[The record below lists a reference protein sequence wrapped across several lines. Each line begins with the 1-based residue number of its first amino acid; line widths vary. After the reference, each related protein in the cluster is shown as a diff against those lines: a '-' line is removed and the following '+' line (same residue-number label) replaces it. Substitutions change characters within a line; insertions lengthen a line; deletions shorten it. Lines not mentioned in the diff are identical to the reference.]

1 MLVWKHSMRLFPF
14 SWRGN
19 MHFRKAYL
27 LLFQVR
33 FSLLPLCKYL
43 VRNKFSIIWV
53 NFYGFGVQF
62 GKKILI
68 KIRNILSKK
77 CFLFYSNPFRLRLFQ
92 SQKLYNNLCKL
103 YAIFLAWF
111 KIHGFLEAKYIFSEK
126 LILSSFKWD
135 IALITS
141 VNTVDKKNKRKKVT
155 IICHFF
161 QWTRKNT
168 QLNKRGRNITRHQNP
183 FQREKKE
190 KNSRDTKELSYGGL
204 QG

>member
-1 MLVWKHSMRLFPF
+1 MFPF
-14 SWRGN
+14 N
-19 MHFRKAYL
+19 
-27 LLFQVR
+27 
-33 FSLLPLCKYL
+33 
-43 VRNKFSIIWV
+43 
-53 NFYGFGVQF
+53 
-62 GKKILI
+62 
-68 KIRNILSKK
+68 
-77 CFLFYSNPFRLRLFQ
+77 SNPFRPRLFQ

-161 QWTRKNT
+161 QYTWK
-168 QLNKRGRNITRHQNP
+168 
-183 FQREKKE
+183 
-190 KNSRDTKELSYGGL
+190 SYQGL
-204 QG
+204 TVRFLIYCFFTLHHHFVEVILYIFERFFKISLTLKW

>member
-1 MLVWKHSMRLFPF
+1 MFPF
-14 SWRGN
+14 N
-19 MHFRKAYL
+19 
-27 LLFQVR
+27 
-33 FSLLPLCKYL
+33 
-43 VRNKFSIIWV
+43 
-53 NFYGFGVQF
+53 
-62 GKKILI
+62 
-68 KIRNILSKK
+68 
-77 CFLFYSNPFRLRLFQ
+77 SNPFRLRLFQ

-161 QWTRKNT
+161 SVDPKELGT
-168 QLNKRGRNITRHQNP
+168 LNWIKEEETSLGIKIHL
-183 FQREKKE
+183 REKRKRRIQE
-190 KNSRDTKELSYGGL
+190 ILRNWVMEVYKVKKLTMAIVKRFYRIQSFLYF
-204 QG
+204 

>member
-1 MLVWKHSMRLFPF
+1 MFPF
-14 SWRGN
+14 N
-19 MHFRKAYL
+19 
-27 LLFQVR
+27 
-33 FSLLPLCKYL
+33 
-43 VRNKFSIIWV
+43 
-53 NFYGFGVQF
+53 
-62 GKKILI
+62 
-68 KIRNILSKK
+68 
-77 CFLFYSNPFRLRLFQ
+77 SNPFRLRLFQ

-161 QWTRKNT
+161 QSTIKSISCKTLLSLN
-168 QLNKRGRNITRHQNP
+168 QLIGLCFVPLLIWGGHL
-183 FQREKKE
+183 
-190 KNSRDTKELSYGGL
+190 SRDYCCHGTYLKRKCHSCVSIQEKPTSR
-204 QG
+204 